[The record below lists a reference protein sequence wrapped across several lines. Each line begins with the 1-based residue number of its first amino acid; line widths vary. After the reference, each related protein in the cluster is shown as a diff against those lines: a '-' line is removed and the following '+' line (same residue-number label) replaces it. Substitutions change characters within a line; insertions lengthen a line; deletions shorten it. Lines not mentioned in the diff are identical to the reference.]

1 MSHLLARIEHADIHV
16 PAWLRATSPE
26 NQLPVAAAIVVE
38 VAQMADPHLASPD
51 WEPLFFDYL
60 YVSLTNG
67 FAFSPTDTM
76 PLSRWAK
83 ALMSFQ
89 SIIALSTTALV
100 VARAVNV
107 LQ

>member
-60 YVSLTNG
+60 
-67 FAFSPTDTM
+67 
-76 PLSRWAK
+76 
-83 ALMSFQ
+83 
-89 SIIALSTTALV
+89 
-100 VARAVNV
+100 
-107 LQ
+107 